1 MAKGKRPYSSI
12 GLDTELLNDPSF
24 LKSDAMKRIEE
35 EQAVLSATTQAPPK
49 NNAEAQ
55 PTEEPVAETSPVQE
69 KEEIKET
76 SSVTKAKSTIQEIFT
91 RGSMHDKDFSSMT
104 LHHDVLED
112 LHELARVRDGEGRRY
127 PVKYLATNIIKCY
140 LKDHKEEIERI
151 KKEFRMR
158 RA

>member
-24 LKSDAMKRIEE
+24 LQSDAMKRIEE
-35 EQAVLSATTQAPPK
+35 EQANPPSTAAEQSNTNAPSTEVVPVAAAPVQKPDQEIESLSALKPQ
-49 NNAEAQ
+49 
-55 PTEEPVAETSPVQE
+55 
-69 KEEIKET
+69 
-76 SSVTKAKSTIQEIFT
+76 SSIQEIFT
-91 RGSMHDKDFSSMT
+91 RGTMHDKDFGSMT
-104 LHHDVLED
+104 LHQDVLED

-140 LKDHKEEIERI
+140 LRDHKGEIERV

-158 RA
+158 RS

>member
-35 EQAVLSATTQAPPK
+35 EQAVLSATTQAQPK
-49 NNAEAQ
+49 NNAEVQ
-55 PTEEPVAETSPVQE
+55 PTEPVAETSPVQE
-69 KEEIKET
+69 KRKET